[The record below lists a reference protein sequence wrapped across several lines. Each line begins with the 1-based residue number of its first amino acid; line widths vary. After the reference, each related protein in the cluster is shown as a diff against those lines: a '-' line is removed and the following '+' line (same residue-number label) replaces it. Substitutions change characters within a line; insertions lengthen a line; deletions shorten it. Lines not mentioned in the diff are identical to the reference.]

1 MTDLDAEWE
10 AFQNQLTTNNQPNYI
25 DETTEEH
32 EELDIPKCSDI
43 YISTQTKIAYLN
55 SQINL
60 YEVFWKL
67 KVIDYYKPEDGIA
80 TTKLLFLIFLL
91 FKIFFSSTK
100 PTQNPAISNLSLE

>member
-25 DETTEEH
+25 DETTEEN
-32 EELDIPKCSDI
+32 EEKDIPKCSDI

-55 SQINL
+55 QKIDL

-67 KVIDYYKPEDGIA
+67 KVIDYYKQEDGII
-80 TTKLLFLIFLL
+80 K
-91 FKIFFSSTK
+91 KK
-100 PTQNPAISNLSLE
+100 Y